1 MVDEEIFLQYILKIL
16 YYFKHDKTDMHY
28 CGLVQYI
35 FCRIWREWI
44 FGGRIWRILD
54 FFKTVNTGLAR
65 INIHKSLICQSV

>member
-44 FGGRIWRILD
+44 FGGGDGGILQNCKHR
-54 FFKTVNTGLAR
+54 F
-65 INIHKSLICQSV
+65 SPY